1 MDQELSDLIKSAREH
16 DAKSE
21 AEKWNYSVRAKCYAS
36 WLDQI
41 YKELTYIRAEYRK
54 NKLKK

>member
-1 MDQELSDLIKSAREH
+1 MSQELSDIIRSAQEQA
-16 DAKSE
+16 AKSDS
-21 AEKWNYSVRAKCYAS
+21 EKWDYSVRAKCYAS

-54 NKLKK
+54 IKLKN